1 MNLSWAFVLI
11 PTSSLRASFT
21 RGCVGTNLRTPPIGD
36 KVQLQAP
43 SRCCAARHSALLWS
57 GSGLV
62 HTTYLHCAGRFTA
75 PSAPVAPGL
84 LLPISMHTAYRRL
97 VSFRACMQPEHP
109 QSGLPVL
116 QHALEFNARFLGR
129 ALPKALRSAV
139 KSSQIIR
146 SPCRALLPDP
156 PPAPPTPLPSTLS
169 PNSPP
174 IPLLALPCFRT
185 PSLPCPLLAPS
196 RHRAKKPVN
205 TA

>member
-156 PPAPPTPLPSTLS
+156 PLPHPRPCPPPSAPTRHPS
-169 PNSPP
+169 P
-174 IPLLALPCFRT
+174 F
-185 PSLPCPLLAPS
+185 LPCPAFARP
-196 RHRAKKPVN
+196 AFPVHSWHPAATEPKN
-205 TA
+205 L